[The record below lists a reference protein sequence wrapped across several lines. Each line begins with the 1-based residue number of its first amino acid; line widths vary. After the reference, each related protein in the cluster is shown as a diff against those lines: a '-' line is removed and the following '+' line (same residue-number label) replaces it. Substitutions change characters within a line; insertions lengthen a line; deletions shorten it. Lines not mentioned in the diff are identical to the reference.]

1 MKTLLIMRHGKS
13 DWGAE
18 YASDLDRPLAKR
30 GKRQSAEMGAAC
42 LKAGLVPDLIISSPA
57 KRARATA
64 KRFAKAAEYSGE
76 LLIHDALYHE
86 GVEGIMSGVLRQL
99 DDDVEIAMI
108 VGHNPTF
115 EELAAHLTREGVS
128 LPTATIAQVALRVEG
143 WGAVREGCGKL
154 VAILSPQAGE

>member
-18 YASDLDRPLAKR
+18 YATDQDRPLAKR

-42 LKAGLVPDLIISSPA
+42 LKAGLLPDLVNSTPPT
-57 KRARATA
+57 RARATA

-76 LLIHDALYHE
+76 IVIHDALYHE
-86 GVEGIMSGVLRQL
+86 EAQGIVASVLRQL
-99 DDDVEIAMI
+99 DDDVDTAMI

-115 EELAAHLTREGVS
+115 EELAAYLTRES
-128 LPTATIAQVALRVEG
+128 IALPTATIAQVALRVDG
-143 WGAVREGCGKL
+143 WGAVGEGCGNL
-154 VAILSPQAGE
+154 VAILSPLAGE